1 MSPKTADYIPSG
13 GGVIATLLGCTL
25 MTLLW
30 RTLLQREALKDFR
43 ENMDLFSDNYLQS
56 RHTLFLIS

>member
-13 GGVIATLLGCTL
+13 RGVIATLLGCTL
-25 MTLLW
+25 MTVLW
-30 RTLLQREALKDFR
+30 RTLLQREALKVFR
-43 ENMDLFSDNYLQS
+43 ENMDLISDNCLQS